1 MLSLCMIVKNEEKT
15 LNQCLKVVKDYV
27 DEIIIVD
34 TGSHDKT
41 KEISLKYTD
50 KVFDF
55 EWCNDFAKARNFSIS
70 KASNDWILI
79 LDADEIIENIDLNTV
94 KQFCNEDYNI
104 VGRLKRINVYEDNY
118 GTKKYIERVN
128 RLFNRNYFQYEG
140 IIHEQVVCKQN
151 TAYNTKN
158 IDVCL
163 NHIGYSKEVVN
174 RTNKIERN
182 IELLKIASENN
193 MNDPYIYYQ
202 LGKSYFMKKDFSESY
217 RCFKKALNLVDN
229 FHYEYV
235 KDLVES
241 YGYTLIN
248 LNLFDKALDLY
259 SYEKYYG
266 NSPDFLF
273 LLGII
278 EMNNG
283 NFQKSAET
291 FLKCTDFDEGSIEGI
306 TSFLPVYNIGVIFEC
321 LGFKDD
327 AVNYY
332 TMCGDYEPAKQRI
345 KIRTSL

>member
-15 LNQCLKVVKDYV
+15 LNQCLKAAKDYI

-34 TGSHDKT
+34 TGSQDKT
-41 KEISLKYTD
+41 KEIALKYTN

-94 KQFCNEDYNI
+94 KQFCNEEYNI

-151 TAYNTKN
+151 TTYNTKN
-158 IDVCL
+158 IDLCL

-174 RTNKIERN
+174 KTNKIERN
-182 IELLKIASENN
+182 IELLKIASEKN

-202 LGKSYFMKKDFSESY
+202 LGKSYFMKKDFSEAHVY
-217 RCFKKALNLVDN
+217 LERALNLTDN
-229 FHYEYV
+229 FYYEYV
-235 KDLVES
+235 QDLVES

-248 LNLFDKALDLY
+248 LTLFDKALNLY
-259 SYEKYYG
+259 AYEKYYG

-291 FLKCTDFDEGSIEGI
+291 FLKCTDFNEGKMEGI
-306 TSFLPVYNIGVIFEC
+306 TSFLPLYNIGVIFEC
-321 LGFKDD
+321 LGFKDE
-327 AVNYY
+327 ALNYY
-332 TMCGDYEPAKQRI
+332 NMCGNYEPAKQRI
-345 KIRTSL
+345 KIRTSF